1 MFPQVFALLYLYHR
15 IPTLFL
21 VSFLWYKDDVRIV
34 SKNPCGFSSNS
45 RSDVQNAPDTTYF
58 LASLGLLAPY
68 LERACF
74 LLATPAV
81 SRVPRMMWYLVPGRS
96 QHDHHGS
103 KQRCAPADCDL
114 HRECSRN
121 FDSVGKTYSG
131 DLSKS
136 RVRLFFRSCCLNSST
151 YTTLLGSRNVCCF
164 SCEESCNP
172 SGEQVVDFLTEV

>member
-1 MFPQVFALLYLYHR
+1 MSFTWHGSSLLNKCLTLDHRYSHVFPQVFALLYLYHR

-21 VSFLWYKDDVRIV
+21 VSFLWYKDDVHIV
-34 SKNPCGFSSNS
+34 SKNPRGFSSNS

-96 QHDHHGS
+96 LTRPPRI
-103 KQRCAPADCDL
+103 K
-114 HRECSRN
+114 
-121 FDSVGKTYSG
+121 
-131 DLSKS
+131 
-136 RVRLFFRSCCLNSST
+136 
-151 YTTLLGSRNVCCF
+151 TTLC
-164 SCEESCNP
+164 SCR
-172 SGEQVVDFLTEV
+172 L

>member
-1 MFPQVFALLYLYHR
+1 MSFTWHGSSLLNKLFTLDHRYSHVFPQVFALLYLYHR

-45 RSDVQNAPDTTYF
+45 RSDVQNAPNTTYF

-96 QHDHHGS
+96 LTRPPRI
-103 KQRCAPADCDL
+103 K
-114 HRECSRN
+114 
-121 FDSVGKTYSG
+121 
-131 DLSKS
+131 
-136 RVRLFFRSCCLNSST
+136 
-151 YTTLLGSRNVCCF
+151 TTLC
-164 SCEESCNP
+164 SCR
-172 SGEQVVDFLTEV
+172 L